1 MSLVRREKSFVAKN
15 TLIDPHV
22 NLCRLAASATI
33 FCTKILSRA
42 VAERVSWQEAFY
54 GFCMSLNVAFLALVY
69 HPAAEEAF
77 SKSKKPSLSLP
88 GNWLTFHSGITAAKC
103 PSDGK
108 TLEKCRNANLEFF
121 VND

>member
-15 TLIDPHV
+15 ALIDPHV

-77 SKSKKPSLSLP
+77 SKSKKLSLSLAIGSLFTP
-88 GNWLTFHSGITAAKC
+88 ALLLLNVQVM
-103 PSDGK
+103 
-108 TLEKCRNANLEFF
+108 EKLWKSAEMQT
-121 VND
+121 